1 MSKVSFAVVGVGHI
15 GKRHAKIIQENPHA
29 TLCALI
35 DTNIHHKNALEN
47 TFNVPFFPSLEDFL
61 TTNIEVNVINICSPN
76 YLHCSQALQSLD
88 KAHVVIEK
96 PMGLTSEECEKI
108 ISKGKETN
116 KHVFCVMQ
124 NRYSPP
130 SQLLKSL
137 VSEHKLG
144 EIHHIQV
151 NCFWNRDDR
160 YYFPNGQK
168 HEWKGVLEKDGGV
181 LFTQFSHFI
190 DTLHWLFGPLKT
202 TGNQSNNFKHQ
213 NLDLPA
219 DTGFFSFELP
229 NGGMGSFHY
238 STAVWD
244 TNMESSIS
252 IIGEKGSI
260 KVAGQYM
267 NEIVHCH
274 IQDFEL
280 PKMPPI
286 NPPNDYG
293 TYKGSAANHQY
304 VIDNV
309 IDVILNNAE
318 MTTPPQD
325 GLEVVKLI
333 TSL

>member
-1 MSKVSFAVVGVGHI
+1 MNNLSFAVVGIGHI
-15 GKRHAKIIQENPHA
+15 GKRHAKMIQENPQT

-35 DTNIHHKNALEN
+35 DTNTHLKKELEKE
-47 TFNVPFFPSLEDFL
+47 FNVPFFATLEDFL
-61 TTNIEVNVINICSPN
+61 TSDIMVDVINICSPN
-76 YLHCSQALQSLD
+76 HLHCAQALQALE

-96 PMGLTSEECEKI
+96 PMGLTIEECEKVI
-108 ISKGKETN
+108 TKGKEKN
-116 KHVFCVMQ
+116 KEVFCVMQ

-130 SQLLKSL
+130 SLLLKSL
-137 VSEHKLG
+137 VSNHQLG
-144 EIHHIQV
+144 EVHHVQV

-160 YYFPNGQK
+160 YYSPNGKK
-168 HEWKGVLEKDGGV
+168 HTWKGVLEKDGGV

-190 DTLHWLFGPLKT
+190 DTLHWLFGPLKI
-202 TGNQSNNFKHQ
+202 TGKQSKNFQHK
-213 NLDLPA
+213 NLNLLA
-219 DTGFFSFELP
+219 DTGFFSFELN
-229 NGGMGSFHY
+229 NGGMGTFHY

-244 TNMESSIS
+244 VNMESSIS

-274 IQDFEL
+274 IKDFEL
-280 PKMPPI
+280 PEMPPI

-309 IDVILNNAE
+309 VDVILNNGK
-318 MTTPPQD
+318 MTTPAED
-325 GLEVVKLI
+325 GLNVVKLI